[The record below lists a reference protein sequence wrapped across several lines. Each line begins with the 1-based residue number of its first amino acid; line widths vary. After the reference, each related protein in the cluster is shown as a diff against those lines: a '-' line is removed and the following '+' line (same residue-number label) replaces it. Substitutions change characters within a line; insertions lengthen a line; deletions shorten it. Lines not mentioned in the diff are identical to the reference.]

1 MPTAILLGI
10 LLVWAA
16 VAGAQTQFAGAAQ
29 IQLELE
35 RLRVLGSVL
44 MTAAHPDD
52 ENTALLAWFAR
63 GRKVRTAYLA
73 VTRGEGG
80 QNLIGSEQGD
90 ALGLIRTQELL
101 AARRLDGAEQY
112 FTRAI
117 DFGYSKNAE
126 ETFRKWGREQV
137 LADMVWVIRRFR
149 PDIVVLRFSGT
160 SRDGHGHHQA
170 SAMLGEEAFHAAADP
185 KRFPEQLRWVE
196 PWQARRLM
204 WNVFGAPR
212 ESPSGTVEVDVGQYD
227 PVLGYSYS
235 EIAGLS
241 RSMHRSQGFG
251 APQRRGSA
259 KNYLVVL
266 AGPPARSDPFE
277 GMDITWNRLP
287 GGGAVDAI
295 LAEAVRAFHP
305 SAPARVIPLLAKAR
319 PLIAALND
327 PWARY
332 KLAELDE
339 TIARCAGLWAE
350 ATADRRTVP
359 PGGEVRVRAEVINRC
374 SLPARL
380 LSVSLGD
387 RRGAQSSAVV
397 EADLPENQPLSR
409 ELVWRF
415 APDTPYSAPFW
426 LAAPR
431 RQEAYALG
439 EQELAGL
446 ADNPPVLE
454 AEFRIAVGPA
464 SILLRRPVRYRF
476 VDRVLGEQTRR
487 LEVVPPVAVR
497 LTQPVLLFPEEAP
510 RPVEVE
516 LTALE
521 EGVAGE
527 VTLEV
532 PPGWVARP
540 AAREFR
546 LFEAGSQET
555 LAFEVAPPRSPLV
568 ARLRAVARLNGGR
581 EVSLGRRQIAYPHI
595 EPVSWLPPAEARL
608 VRADV
613 KTLARAVGYVMGAG
627 DEVPEALRQL
637 GCQVTL
643 LGPAELARGDLSR
656 FDAVVTGV
664 RAYNV
669 RADLRANQRRL
680 LEYVAQGGT
689 LLVQY
694 NTLESGPAAR
704 ALADLGP
711 FPLRLGRERITVEE
725 APVSLPDPRHPLL
738 NSPNPIGPADFEG
751 WVQERG
757 LYFAAEWD
765 PRYQPLL
772 VSADPGE
779 KPLAGGTLVA
789 RHGKGVYIFT
799 AYAWFRQLPAGV
811 PGAFRLF
818 ANLLSAGKTLR

>member
-1 MPTAILLGI
+1 MPTTVLLGI
-10 LLVWAA
+10 LLLWAA
-16 VAGAQTQFAGAAQ
+16 VAGAQPQLAGAAQ

-101 AARRLDGAEQY
+101 AARRIDGAEQY

-117 DFGYSKNAE
+117 DFGYSKSAE

-149 PDIVVLRFSGT
+149 PDIIVLRFSGT

-170 SAMLGEEAFHAAADP
+170 SALLGEEAFHAAADP
-185 KRFPEQLRWVE
+185 QRFPEQLKWVE

-212 ESPSGTVEVDVGQYD
+212 ESALGTLEVDVGQYD

-277 GMDITWNRLP
+277 GIDITWNRLP
-287 GGGAVDAI
+287 GGAAVDAI
-295 LAEAVRAFHP
+295 LAEAVRAFRP
-305 SAPARVIPLLAKAR
+305 SEPAGVIPLLAKAR
-319 PLIAALND
+319 PLMAALSD
-327 PWARY
+327 PWARR

-350 ATADRRTVP
+350 AAAERPTAP
-359 PGGEVRVRAEVINRC
+359 PGGELRVRAEVINRC
-374 SLPARL
+374 ALPARL
-380 LSVSLGD
+380 LSVRLED
-387 RRGAQSSAVV
+387 RRGTRSREAP
-397 EADLPENQPLSR
+397 EADLPENQPLTR
-409 ELVWRF
+409 ELSWRF
-415 APDTPYSAPFW
+415 APDAPYSAPFW

-431 RQEAYALG
+431 RQEAYALDD
-439 EQELAGL
+439 QALAGV

-454 AEFRIAVGPA
+454 AEFRFEVGPA
-464 SILLRRPVRYRF
+464 RIQLRRPVRYRF
-476 VDRVLGEQTRR
+476 VDRVLGEQSRR
-487 LEVVPPVAVR
+487 LEVVPPLAVR
-497 LTQPVLLFPEEAP
+497 LAQSAFLFPDAAP
-510 RPVEVE
+510 RPIEIE

-521 EGVAGE
+521 REAAGE
-527 VTLEV
+527 LRLEV
-532 PPGWVARP
+532 PPGWAVRP
-540 AAREFR
+540 AARPFR
-546 LFEAGSQET
+546 LAEPGGQET
-555 LAFEVAPPRSPLV
+555 VAFELTPPQGPAVGRMK
-568 ARLRAVARLNGGR
+568 AVARLSGGG
-581 EVSLGRRQIAYPHI
+581 EVALGWEQIAYPHI
-595 EPVSWLPPAEARL
+595 EPVSWMPPAEARL

-613 KTLARAVGYVMGAG
+613 KVLARTVGYVMGAG
-627 DEVPEALRQL
+627 DQVPEALRQL
-637 GCQVTL
+637 GCRVTL
-643 LGPAELARGDLSR
+643 LGPAELARGDLSG

-669 RADLRANQRRL
+669 RADLRAAQPRL

-689 LLVQY
+689 LVVQY

-711 FPLRLGRERITVEE
+711 FPLRIGRERITVEE
-725 APVSLPDPRHPLL
+725 APVSFPDPRHPLL
-738 NSPNPIGPADFEG
+738 NSPNPISPADFEG
-751 WVQERG
+751 WIQERG
-757 LYFAAEWD
+757 LYFASEWD

-818 ANLLSAGKTLR
+818 ANLLSAGRTLR